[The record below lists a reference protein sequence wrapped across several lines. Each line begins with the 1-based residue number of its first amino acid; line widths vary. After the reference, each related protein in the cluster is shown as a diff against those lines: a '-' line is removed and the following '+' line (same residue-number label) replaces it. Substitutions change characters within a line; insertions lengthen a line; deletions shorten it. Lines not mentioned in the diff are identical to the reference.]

1 MLSRLAVGP
10 RVASRGPR
18 LEASIR
24 GCGEQVWDGATERYH
39 SFGIGYADRQW
50 VPKKIQRCSYY
61 MFSDSCNS

>member
-24 GCGEQVWDGATERYH
+24 GCGEQVWDDTTERYH
-39 SFGIGYADRQW
+39 PFGIGYADRQW
-50 VPKKIQRCSYY
+50 VLK
-61 MFSDSCNS
+61 